1 MTNARQKLLKYIWFL
16 LIATPL
22 ISAAG
27 WTAYP
32 AMRMLVSINQ
42 IPPVYYPEDESENRT
57 LIKQI
62 KRDIQRHFR
71 KSGIYVPTEDILT
84 ISDKSGTSEE
94 LMAKVCGSGRL
105 FIWAPLRL
113 RFPFVGERIKH
124 NRLPPHPTPP

>member
-105 FIWAPLRL
+105 FIWASLLKRL
-113 RFPFVGERIKH
+113 GSMR
-124 NRLPPHPTPP
+124 